1 TGDMDVNAENVGYQK
16 MKFSK
21 RTCSVCETPGSK
33 LFRIPLNENVHKK
46 WFSVLKW
53 DVPPE
58 RLKYVLDNARVCDR
72 HFSEWCFTSTLR
84 QKLLNFACPFT
95 IREDIQST
103 SSDNFSAL
111 PSVAFQCT
119 SVEVCEVEPLCSE
132 SMDAEPSGSES
143 IMDAEPSC
151 SESFMFSPTSS
162 HNTSSHLQ
170 VTPKTKKIKNL
181 RSSVSKLKKKLY
193 EKRTSSRFLGQ
204 LQAKLADKPQL
215 YNFVTSQLRMQCK
228 DSKGRRWSAKEK
240 TFALQIY
247 LHSPSAYQL
256 LRKYFAFPSKA
267 TLHRYIYNIA
277 KSPGFCKNLVKCLKS
292 QTSRMSESD
301 RLCVLL
307 VDEMSIKP
315 GLKYATDLD
324 SVDGFSTVKK
334 HDFKEDAPFATQA
347 LVFMAR
353 GIVKN
358 WKQILGYHFT
368 SSSEDYNFSELIH
381 EAIDIL
387 HSCEIEVVSIVCDQG
402 Q

>member
-1 TGDMDVNAENVGYQK
+1 M
-16 MKFSK
+16 
-21 RTCSVCETPGSK
+21 
-33 LFRIPLNENVHKK
+33 
-46 WFSVLKW
+46 LKW

-84 QKLLNFACPFT
+84 QKLIKFACPFT

-111 PSVAFQCT
+111 PSAAFQCT

-267 TLHRYIYNIA
+267 TLHR
-277 KSPGFCKNLVKCLKS
+277 
-292 QTSRMSESD
+292 
-301 RLCVLL
+301 
-307 VDEMSIKP
+307 
-315 GLKYATDLD
+315 
-324 SVDGFSTVKK
+324 
-334 HDFKEDAPFATQA
+334 
-347 LVFMAR
+347 
-353 GIVKN
+353 
-358 WKQILGYHFT
+358 
-368 SSSEDYNFSELIH
+368 
-381 EAIDIL
+381 
-387 HSCEIEVVSIVCDQG
+387 
-402 Q
+402 

>member
-1 TGDMDVNAENVGYQK
+1 MWDLCLSPPDGAATHTYCYSTSLRTGERVEIDKQALGTGDMDVNAENVGYRK

-33 LFRIPLNENVHKK
+33 LFRIPLNENV
-46 WFSVLKW
+46 
-53 DVPPE
+53 
-58 RLKYVLDNARVCDR
+58 
-72 HFSEWCFTSTLR
+72 
-84 QKLLNFACPFT
+84 
-95 IREDIQST
+95 EDIQST

-111 PSVAFQCT
+111 PSAAFQGT

-143 IMDAEPSC
+143 VMDAEPSC

-162 HNTSSHLQ
+162 HNISSHLQ

-267 TLHRYIYNIA
+267 TLHRYTYNIA

-292 QTSRMSESD
+292 QTSRMSESN

-307 VDEMSIKP
+307 LDEMSII
-315 GLKYATDLD
+315 YINQD
-324 SVDGFSTVKK
+324 
-334 HDFKEDAPFATQA
+334 
-347 LVFMAR
+347 
-353 GIVKN
+353 
-358 WKQILGYHFT
+358 
-368 SSSEDYNFSELIH
+368 
-381 EAIDIL
+381 
-387 HSCEIEVVSIVCDQG
+387 
-402 Q
+402 